1 MNSYEIIKQ
10 ELENIAGE
18 GVVFSCDQPE
28 DIAHGDYSTNIA
40 FTLAKKQGISPKQY
54 AEELVPT
61 LLEKLG
67 EVVEKI
73 EVAGAGFINFYLKD
87 DVRTDGVE
95 EIATHGILRPLRDEK
110 IVIEYTDPNPFKLF
124 HIGHIVP
131 NAIGES
137 LARIYEAK
145 GYDVTRICYQGD
157 KGMHVAKT
165 IFGMQWFEKNK
176 TDDRDVYQE
185 FFDGTTT
192 PSMKVSILGMAY
204 TVGNSAFENAKTDE
218 EKSIFRELNKK
229 IYQNDGS
236 VFDLYTCGKQ
246 VSLDYFETLYKKLGT
261 SFDYYI
267 MESEVADD
275 GVRIVKENL
284 GTVFD
289 ESDGAIVYSGE
300 KVGLHTRVFINSE
313 GLPTYEAKELG
324 NTYKKASLV
333 PSATQSLVVTAHEI
347 DEYFKVIKAALTE
360 IDKPL
365 ADKLVHISHGM
376 LRLPEGKMSSRKG
389 NIIPAEE
396 LINQV
401 STQLRERLDDM
412 KVSSEDKEQILNDI
426 AVGAIKFAILKSAPG
441 KDMVFDFE
449 KSMSF
454 DGDSGPY
461 LQYTHARLC
470 ALLDKA
476 HDAGIDFEHGYVV
489 SAPERE
495 LEKTLIGY
503 SQVMNKAYEG
513 LAPQHII
520 QHLLLLTRVFNNLYA
535 RVQIVD
541 ESDKDKSSYYV
552 MLANATK
559 KILAHGLH
567 TLGIQAPERM

>member
-10 ELENIAGE
+10 ELENSAGE
-18 GVVFSCDQPE
+18 GVIFSCDQPE
-28 DIAHGDYSTNIA
+28 DSTHGDYSTNIA
-40 FTLAKKQGISPKQY
+40 FALSKKKGVSPKVC
-54 AEELVPT
+54 AEELVPG
-61 LLEKLG
+61 LFEKLG
-67 EVVEKI
+67 ETVEKI

-95 EIATHGILRPLRDEK
+95 ELALHGIMRPLRDEK
-110 IVIEYTDPNPFKLF
+110 IIIEYTDPNPFKLF

-176 TDDRDVYQE
+176 ADDRDVYQE
-185 FFDGTTT
+185 FFDEAT
-192 PSMKVSILGMAY
+192 SLAMKVTILGMAY
-204 TVGNSAFENAKTDE
+204 TVGNSAFENAITDE
-218 EKSIFRELNKK
+218 EKAIFKELNKK
-229 IYQNDGS
+229 IYQNDAS
-236 VFDLYTCGKQ
+236 VATLYTQGKQ

-267 MESEVADD
+267 MESDVADD
-275 GVRIVKENL
+275 GMRIVRENI

-289 ESDGAIVYSGE
+289 ESDGAVVYTGE

-324 NTYKKASLV
+324 NTYKKISLV
-333 PSATQSLVVTAHEI
+333 PDATGSLVVTAHEI
-347 DEYFKVIKAALTE
+347 DEYFKVIKAALAE
-360 IDKPL
+360 IDTPL

-389 NIIPAEE
+389 NIIGAEE

-412 KVSSEDKEQILNDI
+412 KAGDEDKEQLVNDI

-441 KDMVFDFE
+441 KDMIFDFE

-476 HDAGIDFEHGYVV
+476 HNAQIDFEHGYVV
-489 SAPERE
+489 SASERE
-495 LEKTLIGY
+495 LEKALIGY
-503 SQVMNKAYEG
+503 AQVIDKAYTG

-535 RVQIVD
+535 RVQIVNEENKD
-541 ESDKDKSSYYV
+541 ESRYYV
-552 MLANATK
+552 MLATATK
-559 KILAHGLH
+559 HILAHGLH
-567 TLGIQAPERM
+567 TLGIVSPIRM

>member
-1 MNSYEIIKQ
+1 MNSYEIIKN
-10 ELENIAGE
+10 ELQTIAGD

-28 DIAHGDYSTNIA
+28 DSLYGDYSTNIA
-40 FTLAKKQGISPKQY
+40 FPLAKKKGVSPKIF
-54 AEELVPT
+54 AEELVSI
-61 LLEKLG
+61 LLEKLR
-67 EVVEKI
+67 ETVEKI
-73 EVAGAGFINFYLKD
+73 EVAGVGFINFYLKD
-87 DVRTDGVE
+87 DIRTDE
-95 EIATHGILRPLRDEK
+95 AEAIAICGIVRPLRDEK
-110 IVIEYTDPNPFKLF
+110 IIIEYTDPNPFKLF

-131 NAIGES
+131 NALGES

-157 KGMHVAKT
+157 VGMHVAKAVWEM
-165 IFGMQWFEKNK
+165 IRLRKDMQPGDFY
-176 TDDRDVYQE
+176 VYMQTLSE
-185 FFDGTTT
+185 NERNNFMHNVYTKGSYAFDSD
-192 PSMKVSILGMAY
+192 PV
-204 TVGNSAFENAKTDE
+204 AKE
-218 EKSIFRELNKK
+218 EIKLLNKK
-229 IYQNDGS
+229 IYANDIS
-236 VFDLYTCGKQ
+236 IQSFYKFGKAW
-246 VSLDYFETLYKKLGT
+246 SLDEFDRMYKKLGT
-261 SFDYYI
+261 HFDYYI
-267 MESEVADD
+267 FESEVADE

-284 GTVFD
+284 GKVFD
-289 ESDGAIVYSGE
+289 ESEGAIVYRGE

-333 PSATQSLVVTAHEI
+333 PDVIQSLVVTGHEI
-347 DEYFKVIKAALTE
+347 DEYFKVIKASLTE

-389 NIIPAEE
+389 NIIGAEE
-396 LINQV
+396 LINQI
-401 STQLRERLDDM
+401 SAELRGRLDDM
-412 KVSSEDKEQILNDI
+412 KVSNEDKEQLLNDI

-441 KDMVFDFE
+441 KDMIFDFE

-476 HDAGIDFEHGYVV
+476 KAKEVSFEHGYVV
-489 SAPERE
+489 STPERE

-503 SQVMNKAYEG
+503 AQVMDKAYLG

-535 RVQIVD
+535 RIQIVD
-541 ESDKDKSSYYV
+541 ENDKDTSSYYV
-552 MLANATK
+552 MLATATK
-559 KILAHGLH
+559 TILAHGLH
-567 TLGIQAPERM
+567 TLGIKAPERM